1 MTSILK
7 ADTIQ
12 DTDGNNIINENSNT
26 ITIGASGDT
35 TNIVGTLQ
43 NNGST
48 LNFAT
53 VNGITQADV
62 WRINADQSISAT
74 THTTLASDWERADD
88 ATFAYIGGGMS
99 QSSGKFTFPATGIY
113 YITFTL
119 YAFDTGSMHYYATKI
134 MGSTDDG
141 SSYDQLASADNTIAN
156 VGGTNY
162 NTSTVSCFFDCN
174 NTSSDKVAFRTY
186 GSESFGLHGD
196 NNSNTSY
203 ATFIRLGDT

>member
-35 TNIVGTLQ
+35 TNIIGTLQ
-43 NNGST
+43 NNGSAVAST
-48 LNFAT
+48 
-53 VNGITQADV
+53 NGITQADV
-62 WRINADQSISAT
+62 WRINSDQSISSA
-74 THTTLASDWERADD
+74 THTTFASNWERADD
-88 ATFAYIGGGMS
+88 ATFAYIGSGMS

-119 YAFDTGSMHYYATKI
+119 YAYDTGSMHYYATKI
-134 MGSTDDG
+134 MGSSDDG
-141 SSYDQLASADNTIAN
+141 SNYDQLASADNTIAN

-162 NTSTVSCFFDCN
+162 NTSTVSCFFDCTD
-174 NTSSDKVAFRTY
+174 TSTHKVVFRTY
-186 GSESFGLHGD
+186 GTEAFSIHGD
-196 NNSNTSY
+196 SNSNTSY